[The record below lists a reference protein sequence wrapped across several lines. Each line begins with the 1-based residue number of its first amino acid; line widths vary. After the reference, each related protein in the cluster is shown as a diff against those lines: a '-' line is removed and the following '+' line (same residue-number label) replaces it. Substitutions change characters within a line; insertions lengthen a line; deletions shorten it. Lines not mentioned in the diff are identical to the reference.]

1 MIFHLYIKGV
11 KMKKWSEIKQATLNK
26 LMMTEAEARQQ
37 EYLGKFQGYANE
49 CLNIIANG
57 VKPRIKA
64 FRVFVVGDVLSN
76 IDSRYRIVEG
86 SDFKYDG
93 VLGFVIYNQNG
104 IAAEVVPDRN
114 VAYYDKNKKSAY
126 IFGNDRLE
134 RLPVYNLSDTITMPD
149 DFLSYADMINYH
161 NNEPWSDI
169 VYLSD
174 RDFVV
179 GELGDYVI
187 YYNAL
192 WDDVTE
198 QDVKE
203 DTELTT
209 HISVLNC
216 LPTYIASQCLA
227 QDDVQ
232 RSASLRNEFESML
245 SRLDTNVMYQGQ
257 HYRSTGG
264 WY

>member
-26 LMMTEAEARQQ
+26 LFMTEAEARQQ
-37 EYLGKFQGYANE
+37 LYLANFQGYANE

-57 VKPRIKA
+57 VKPRIVGFS
-64 FRVFVVGDVLSN
+64 FRVFDK
-76 IDSRYRIVEG
+76 IVYG
-86 SDFKYDG
+86 NDFVYDAG
-93 VLGFVIYNQNG
+93 
-104 IAAEVVPDRN
+104 RN
-114 VAYYDKNKKSAY
+114 VVTYTPAALGNGEREQITPDKTTIYYQDDDNKFTMTNGTWLLDKGAFY
-126 IFGNDRLE
+126 INDR
-134 RLPVYNLSDTITMPD
+134 VIMPE
-149 DFLSYADMINYH
+149 DFLSFADMINYH
-161 NNEPWSDI
+161 NNKPWNDI

-174 RDFVV
+174 REIAV
-179 GELGDYVI
+179 GETGQYVI

-192 WDDVTE
+192 WEDITE
-198 QDVKE
+198 E
-203 DTELTT
+203 DIKNDNALTT
-209 HISVLNC
+209 HLSVLNC

-257 HYRSTGG
+257 HYQSKGG

>member
-26 LMMTEAEARQQ
+26 LFMTEAEARQQ
-37 EYLGKFQGYANE
+37 LYLANFQGYANE
-49 CLNIIANG
+49 GLNIIANG

-64 FRVFVVGDVLSN
+64 FRFSVLADDVPTAVGD
-76 IDSRYRIVEG
+76 
-86 SDFKYDG
+86 
-93 VLGFVIYNQNG
+93 
-104 IAAEVVPDRN
+104 
-114 VAYYDKNKKSAY
+114 
-126 IFGNDRLE
+126 
-134 RLPVYNLSDTITMPD
+134 YNLKDIITMPD
-149 DFLSYADMINYH
+149 DFLSYADMTNYH
-161 NNEPWSDI
+161 NNTPWNDI

-192 WDDVTE
+192 WDDITE
-198 QDVKE
+198 QDIKE

-245 SRLDTNVMYQGQ
+245 SRLDTNIMYQEQ
-257 HYRSTGG
+257 HYQSKGG

>member
-11 KMKKWSEIKQATLNK
+11 KMKKWSEIKQLTLNK

-64 FRVFVVGDVLSN
+64 FRFSVLADDMPTAVGD
-76 IDSRYRIVEG
+76 YH
-86 SDFKYDG
+86 
-93 VLGFVIYNQNG
+93 
-104 IAAEVVPDRN
+104 
-114 VAYYDKNKKSAY
+114 
-126 IFGNDRLE
+126 
-134 RLPVYNLSDTITMPD
+134 LSDIITMPD

-192 WDDVTE
+192 WDDITE
-198 QDVKE
+198 QNVKE
-203 DTELTT
+203 DTELTI

-232 RSASLRNEFESML
+232 RSASLRNEFESIL

-257 HYRSTGG
+257 HYQSKGG

>member
-11 KMKKWSEIKQATLNK
+11 KMKKWSEIKQLTLNK

-64 FRVFVVGDVLSN
+64 FRFSVLADDMPTAVGD
-76 IDSRYRIVEG
+76 YH
-86 SDFKYDG
+86 
-93 VLGFVIYNQNG
+93 
-104 IAAEVVPDRN
+104 
-114 VAYYDKNKKSAY
+114 
-126 IFGNDRLE
+126 
-134 RLPVYNLSDTITMPD
+134 LSDIITMPD

-192 WDDVTE
+192 WDDITE
-198 QDVKE
+198 QNVKE

-232 RSASLRNEFESML
+232 RSASLRNEFESIL

-257 HYRSTGG
+257 HYQSKGG

>member
-26 LMMTEAEARQQ
+26 LFMTEAEARQQ
-37 EYLGKFQGYANE
+37 LYLANFQGYANE
-49 CLNIIANG
+49 GLNIIANG

-64 FRVFVVGDVLSN
+64 FRFSVLADDVPTAVGD
-76 IDSRYRIVEG
+76 
-86 SDFKYDG
+86 
-93 VLGFVIYNQNG
+93 
-104 IAAEVVPDRN
+104 
-114 VAYYDKNKKSAY
+114 
-126 IFGNDRLE
+126 
-134 RLPVYNLSDTITMPD
+134 YNLKDIITMPD
-149 DFLSYADMINYH
+149 DFLSYADMTNYH
-161 NNEPWSDI
+161 NNTPWNDI

-192 WDDVTE
+192 WDDITE
-198 QDVKE
+198 QNIKE

-245 SRLDTNVMYQGQ
+245 SRLDTNIMYQEQ
-257 HYRSTGG
+257 HYQSKGG

>member
-26 LMMTEAEARQQ
+26 LFMTEAEARQQ
-37 EYLGKFQGYANE
+37 LYLANFQGYANE
-49 CLNIIANG
+49 GLNIIANG

-64 FRVFVVGDVLSN
+64 FRFSVLADDVPTAVGD
-76 IDSRYRIVEG
+76 
-86 SDFKYDG
+86 
-93 VLGFVIYNQNG
+93 
-104 IAAEVVPDRN
+104 
-114 VAYYDKNKKSAY
+114 
-126 IFGNDRLE
+126 
-134 RLPVYNLSDTITMPD
+134 YNLSDIITMPD
-149 DFLSYADMINYH
+149 DFLSYADMTNYH
-161 NNEPWSDI
+161 NNTPWNDI

-192 WDDVTE
+192 WEDITE
-198 QDVKE
+198 QDIKE

-245 SRLDTNVMYQGQ
+245 SRLDTNIMYQEQ
-257 HYRSTGG
+257 HYQSKGG

>member
-1 MIFHLYIKGV
+1 
-11 KMKKWSEIKQATLNK
+11 MKKWSEIKQATLNK
-26 LMMTEAEARQQ
+26 LFMTEAEARQQ
-37 EYLGKFQGYANE
+37 LYLANFQGYANE
-49 CLNIIANG
+49 GLNIIANG

-64 FRVFVVGDVLSN
+64 FRFSVLADDVPTTVGD
-76 IDSRYRIVEG
+76 
-86 SDFKYDG
+86 
-93 VLGFVIYNQNG
+93 
-104 IAAEVVPDRN
+104 
-114 VAYYDKNKKSAY
+114 
-126 IFGNDRLE
+126 
-134 RLPVYNLSDTITMPD
+134 YNLSDTITMPD
-149 DFLSYADMINYH
+149 DFLSYADMTNYH
-161 NNEPWSDI
+161 NNTPWNDI

-192 WDDVTE
+192 WDDITE
-198 QDVKE
+198 QDIKE

-209 HISVLNC
+209 DISVLNC

-232 RSASLRNEFESML
+232 RSTSLRNEFESML
-245 SRLDTNVMYQGQ
+245 SRLDTNIMYQEQ
-257 HYRSTGG
+257 HYQSKGG